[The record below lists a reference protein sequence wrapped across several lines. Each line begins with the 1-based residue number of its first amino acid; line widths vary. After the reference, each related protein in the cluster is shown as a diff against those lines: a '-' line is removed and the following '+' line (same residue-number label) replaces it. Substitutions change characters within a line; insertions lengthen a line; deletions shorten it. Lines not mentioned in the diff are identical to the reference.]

1 MLHAHK
7 LGLGGL
13 VLAQH
18 WTCGVVGVRK
28 NHTFLFS
35 LAARGVSRFQVFGGR
50 ARLFHSTASSFPFL
64 SSVFLRPVRD
74 TLQTDNCAR
83 EGKNSIVAK
92 WSCQAV
98 AKGKRLRYAVAMIYF
113 QVWFGMA
120 LILRLSL
127 FPTCQVRVVRFYHS
141 CSGSFSFTSS
151 SSSSFSSTTSDSTST
166 STSALPTLRQSLRQ
180 LPRAVGTAGPQLPA
194 SNLSGH
200 GWTSTARF

>member
-1 MLHAHK
+1 MVPADVPNDSSCEITVIETILDWAHDILRSSQVLHAHK

-13 VLAQH
+13 VLAQY

-64 SSVFLRPVRD
+64 NSVFLRPVRD

-113 QVWFGMA
+113 
-120 LILRLSL
+120 
-127 FPTCQVRVVRFYHS
+127 
-141 CSGSFSFTSS
+141 
-151 SSSSFSSTTSDSTST
+151 
-166 STSALPTLRQSLRQ
+166 
-180 LPRAVGTAGPQLPA
+180 
-194 SNLSGH
+194 
-200 GWTSTARF
+200 